1 MTAPVSRLLVGT
13 DADPGSGD
21 RRRLAGMAVC
31 PYRCRV
37 AAGRMGRVAVA
48 VHRRFGQRS
57 DRGVAVSYSGL
68 SYGGTGL

>member
-1 MTAPVSRLLVGT
+1 MTALVSRLLVGT
-13 DADPGSGD
+13 DADQGLVSD
-21 RRRLAGMAVC
+21 DASWLQWLSAHTD
-31 PYRCRV
+31 RV

-57 DRGVAVSYSGL
+57 DRCVAVSYSGL